1 MASAPLDVVFFE
13 VRGLRCALPLAVI
26 RAVYPMCGVTPVPL
40 APAVLRGIAPLAGQ
54 ILPILDLDQ
63 CFQSSG
69 GEAFVD
75 ANRFALKDKLLLIE
89 VSPELGKEPVRA
101 ALAVEKHVAI
111 GSVDERH
118 SRPPPARPSFLA
130 ATILDAGGPALLL
143 DAEKTMNYVRESISA
158 VLGP

>member
-1 MASAPLDVVFFE
+1 MFFE
-13 VRGLRCALPLAVI
+13 LRGLRCALPLAVI
-26 RAVYPMCGVTPVPL
+26 RAVYPICGVTPVPL

-63 CFQSSG
+63 CFQSG
-69 GEAFVD
+69 GEAFAD
-75 ANRFALKDKLLLIE
+75 ANRFFLKDKLLLIE
-89 VSPELGKEPVRA
+89 VGPELGKEPVRA

-118 SRPPPARPSFLA
+118 SRPPPARPTFLA

-158 VLGP
+158 VFGP